1 VIGAVQAGGSL
12 EEVMHQLLTHPQA
25 DTTAAA
31 DDSSNAH
38 DSSGNNNASTDLNAN
53 DNACAPDSTPTN
65 LAVENLSPD
74 TLGIDNSN
82 EGPSAEQ
89 RDLEMEDEIADE
101 LTRGDALSDYN
112 IDVTQEGDA
121 INEYLALL
129 DSGGGNGKASS
140 SQLSH

>member
-1 VIGAVQAGGSL
+1 MIGAVQAGGSL
-12 EEVMHQLLTHPQA
+12 EQVMHQLLTHPRA

-31 DDSSNAH
+31 DDCSNAH

-65 LAVENLSPD
+65 PAVENLSPD

>member
-1 VIGAVQAGGSL
+1 
-12 EEVMHQLLTHPQA
+12 
-25 DTTAAA
+25 
-31 DDSSNAH
+31 
-38 DSSGNNNASTDLNAN
+38 
-53 DNACAPDSTPTN
+53 
-65 LAVENLSPD
+65 
-74 TLGIDNSN
+74 
-82 EGPSAEQ
+82 
-89 RDLEMEDEIADE
+89 MEDEIADE